1 MKSLREKIAAV
12 IENREVD
19 SEMLDALQ
27 EMIESEKAAS
37 YLEGYDDGYGD
48 GRENGYAQ
56 AAVFYGDE
64 E

>member
-37 YLEGYDDGYGD
+37 YLEGCADGYAEC
-48 GRENGYAQ
+48 REIG
-56 AAVFYGDE
+56 
-64 E
+64 